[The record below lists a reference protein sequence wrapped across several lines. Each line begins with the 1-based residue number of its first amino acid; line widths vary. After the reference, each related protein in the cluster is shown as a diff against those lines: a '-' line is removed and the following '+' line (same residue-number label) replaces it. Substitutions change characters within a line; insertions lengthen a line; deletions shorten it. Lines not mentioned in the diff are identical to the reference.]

1 MTTSIVKSSKS
12 IFVKILVGIIILPF
26 VFWGMGDVFRGGN
39 QNVVATIDS
48 NKISTQ
54 EFVNYVKRLNL
65 DENQIDNLRKTDL
78 LEKIL
83 SEYIGKKVFELEI
96 QNQGIVVSDNSLRNI
111 ITNDKLFF
119 KKEKFSRTEYEKFLL
134 TSGVTAP
141 AFEKNIAKQ
150 ESRRQ
155 FLSYLSGGIIIPE
168 EIIKKEF
175 RKENQIKTIKYIDL
189 NKYYLNKKP
198 SKEKIEQLY
207 KKNKNLFTKELKSFQ
222 YAEITPQLISGGKE
236 YNESFFRQLD
246 IIENKVL
253 DGQSLE
259 KASQE
264 NNLKINIFKDIDK
277 NKTNTKNEKL
287 EKISDELFKIIFA
300 FKNEKSPEII
310 KIANKYYL
318 AEVISINQINL
329 TLKDSSVNDAII
341 NQLNF
346 QNKVESNTSLIKDIS
361 MDAFNEAKMYE
372 FASKNNLE
380 VKNYKVSSLKQND
393 IFSEGI
399 IKRIYLTKNGDIDL
413 ITDSTLTKNFLIL
426 ATKTDFKKID
436 NNSNEF
442 EQYKAKAKLN
452 LINKIYE
459 SFDNSLNKK
468 YKVELNKRTIERV
481 KNSF

>member
-259 KASQE
+259 EASQE